1 MSSANYV
8 NNSNRRHNTNTT
20 NSTTGSDTTESTDLA
35 HQPLSQ
41 EIINDVFAQLDPQDV
56 EQFYHGFQRWTLQQQ
71 ILQVKQQIAAIQQEI
86 DENTERMQSVQP
98 SPIALASLAQLQ
110 ASGVNDVD
118 LLDRMLERGEVWLD
132 YTMQL
137 LERCESLDLIHGDYT
152 QWCEHALEG
161 AYDWIASMSETSPA
175 SESPAPPTPPAS
187 STRITRPL
195 NQATEELLLQKLMSD
210 EDETPTPPAPTKRIT
225 RPLDQIAKELSQQEL
240 PSYEVAAPSTPTT
253 RITRPLD
260 QIAEELPLQEM
271 PEDDDETV
279 ELQAIPQLPIPEP
292 TSISDSAADAALP
305 EAPLSEELAPATE
318 TSLSEEP
325 SSLIEATLS
334 EDLAQATE
342 IILSEE
348 LAPAAAS
355 SPIED
360 QIIPQDTSAID
371 TTPALADLLSSDNAL
386 SIETIPTP
394 DHASILAD
402 QPITADASIHDESA
416 PADLEELPL
425 TDLTDTNLH
434 EETQETLVEAGEPV
448 ATITT
453 DQPSST
459 PTAPDETPIATG
471 DEAPIETISTELP
484 QNEGSTAQVSLPDE
498 EEPAEESSP
507 KQAEIAAPS
516 ISESPNN
523 EDTITSSISESPNN
537 EDTATPSVSAS
548 PNDAPELHASA
559 EYSNEISLPQN
570 IIAIASPL
578 NNSVPSGEA
587 ALETAEVST
596 DPHLAIT
603 RPVLASLV
611 VTKKEEED
619 HALPPPTEETPTYSY
634 QPVLT
639 WQTAADEQEQQSQ
652 PESVRQKRGFL
663 WFLRRLLPWL
673 RH

>member
-71 ILQVKQQIAAIQQEI
+71 MLQVKQQISAIQQEI
-86 DENTERMQSVQP
+86 DENAERMQSVQP

-137 LERCESLDLIHGDYT
+137 LERCESLALIHGDYT

-175 SESPAPPTPPAS
+175 SESPALPTPPAS

-210 EDETPTPPAPTKRIT
+210 GDEIATPPAPTKRIT
-225 RPLDQIAKELSQQEL
+225 RPLDQIAEVLSPQEL
-240 PSYEVAAPSTPTT
+240 PGNEAAAPSTPTT

-279 ELQAIPQLPIPEP
+279 ELQAILQLPIPEP

-305 EAPLSEELAPATE
+305 EAPLSEE
-318 TSLSEEP
+318 P

-334 EDLAQATE
+334 EELAPATE

-371 TTPALADLLSSDNAL
+371 TTPTLADPLSSDNAL

-394 DHASILAD
+394 DHASIPAD

-416 PADLEELPL
+416 PPDLEELPL
-425 TDLTDTNLH
+425 ADLTDTDIH
-434 EETQETLVEAGEPV
+434 EETQETLAEAVEPV

-453 DQPSST
+453 DQPSSTPT

-484 QNEGSTAQVSLPDE
+484 QNEDSTVQVSLPNK

-516 ISESPNN
+516 ISA
-523 EDTITSSISESPNN
+523 SPNN
-537 EDTATPSVSAS
+537 EDTATPSISAS
-548 PNDAPELHASA
+548 PNDAPELHASS

-587 ALETAEVST
+587 TLETAEVST

-652 PESVRQKRGFL
+652 PEPVRQKRGFL